1 MSLPTFSAE
10 LPPISQNGSMIDE
23 EYTEES
29 IDEEYE
35 SDEYESEEDV
45 VKTQKVD
52 PDASFFATFIDG
64 CSFRYLIEYLRLIS
78 LEGTFIFHKNYI
90 TYAEGDD
97 DHTILNI
104 VKIKTYELTDY
115 EFSSFND
122 KIIANINLSD
132 LRNKTRT
139 VGKKEQLDIYRRAE
153 EPSNLYIQVRSQEK
167 SSGDNPVFYCMS
179 MKSDK
184 LVEYDLPEYNRGKR
198 NPNCTIY
205 QSDFSKVC
213 KALVANKCSYV
224 EFLGYDKGIVIKGY
238 SVEGKIAMVKEYGKR
253 NQHNSESKS
262 SAAKSILDIQGKTLI
277 KPNKKA
283 PKLSIRDADEI
294 DRFRV
299 PISKIK
305 ALTKLNG
312 FSPNGTI
319 KIYIERGLPMKFDCN
334 IGTFGKLSILIRS

>member
-1 MSLPTFSAE
+1 MSLPEFSKE
-10 LPPISQNGSMIDE
+10 LLQNNSVNE
-23 EYTEES
+23 YEYTEES
-29 IDEEYE
+29 SEEEYE
-35 SDEYESEEDV
+35 NESAEEEV
-45 VKTQKVD
+45 ETQKVD
-52 PDASFFATFIDG
+52 SNASFFATFIDG

-78 LEGTFIFHKNYI
+78 LEGTFVFHKNYI
-90 TYAEGDD
+90 TYSQGDD
-97 DHTILNI
+97 DDTILNI

-122 KIIANINLSD
+122 KIIANINLSE

-139 VGKKEQLDIYRRAE
+139 VGKKEQLDIYRRSE

-167 SSGDNPVFYCMS
+167 SSGDNPVFYCMG
-179 MKSDK
+179 MKFDK
-184 LVEYDLPEYNRGKR
+184 LVNYNLPEYNRGKR
-198 NPNCTIY
+198 DPNCTIY

-213 KALVANKCSYV
+213 KSFVANKCRFV
-224 EFLGYDKGIVIKGY
+224 EFLGYEKGIVMKGY

-253 NQHNSESKS
+253 NHNNVESKS
-262 SAAKSILDIQGKTLI
+262 STAKSVLNIQGKTFI

-283 PKLSIRDADEI
+283 PKLSIRDVDEI

-305 ALTKLNG
+305 ALSKING